1 MWARLILSVA
11 VRAYFARTRAS
22 YMRLPRPD
30 GVKFVRADGPEP
42 VSVLILGTDA
52 ASGWGVR
59 SHELG
64 LPGFFA
70 RALRQR
76 LGRGVTVEL
85 AETPAGV
92 VSDLVRLAAARSQWE
107 VDAVLIVGGIA
118 DAAQLRDARQWRSGL
133 EDIVRISRCSPSC
146 PKAFIVGMPQ
156 PSVLPGF
163 RSRPNGLIDRQADTL
178 NRESADFCAQTRH
191 ATYIPPRTGRDRD
204 DDRLRSSNDYR
215 LLGTHVAEAVAFS
228 FE

>member
-1 MWARLILSVA
+1 MWARLILSAA
-11 VRAYFARTRAS
+11 VRAYFAGTRAS
-22 YMRLPRPD
+22 YMRLPHPD

-42 VSVLILGTDA
+42 LSILILGTDA

-64 LPGFFA
+64 LLGFVA

-76 LGRGVTVEL
+76 LGRGVVVEL
-85 AETPAGV
+85 ADTPAGV
-92 VSDLVRLAAARSQWE
+92 VSDLVQLAEARTQWD

-118 DAAQLRDARQWRSGL
+118 DAAQLRDARHWRSGL
-133 EDIVRISRCSPSC
+133 ESILRITRRSPSP
-146 PKAFIVGMPQ
+146 PKVFVVGMPR

-163 RSRPNGLIDRQADTL
+163 RTRPNGLIDRQADTL
-178 NRESADFCAQTRH
+178 NRESAYLCAQARQ

-215 LLGTHVAEAVAFS
+215 LLGAHAAEAVALG